1 MRSGWLDCGVS
12 GGNRITPHTKKWPFD
27 HRVGISMGAFLMP
40 QTEEQLLRDLQ
51 TTDEPTEFLSDLFD
65 SVNHKDDMR
74 LRRYLRNLSA
84 LGYINIPM

>member
-1 MRSGWLDCGVS
+1 
-12 GGNRITPHTKKWPFD
+12 
-27 HRVGISMGAFLMP
+27 MGAFLMP

-84 LGYINIPM
+84 LGYINIPMWAGNKPYFVELLKPDISRTETINNKH